1 EAIMQAYMH
10 GEEDPHQIKLA
21 QALQW
26 CKQAWDDIPAETIK
40 HCWNTPAYS
49 STEAG
54 SPIS

>member
-1 EAIMQAYMH
+1 MQAYMH